1 MTLPLFQ
8 AVGITYSPP
17 ADPRDDIE
25 VAAEVKRGL
34 KLDDQPSWVICAELN
49 RFVWP
54 GPDLRP
60 VWRRAPGQ
68 FVHGTPPEPFMRQI
82 FERLTAL
89 RDVRKPRVVFREA

>member
-1 MTLPLFQ
+1 MKDTPLDPQDTVLAQ
-8 AVGITYSPP
+8 AL
-17 ADPRDDIE
+17 
-25 VAAEVKRGL
+25 KRL

-60 VWRRAPGQ
+60 VSRRAPGQ
-68 FVHGTPPEPFMRQI
+68 FVHGVLPAPFMRQI

-89 RDVRKPRVVFREA
+89 RGDREPRVVFREA